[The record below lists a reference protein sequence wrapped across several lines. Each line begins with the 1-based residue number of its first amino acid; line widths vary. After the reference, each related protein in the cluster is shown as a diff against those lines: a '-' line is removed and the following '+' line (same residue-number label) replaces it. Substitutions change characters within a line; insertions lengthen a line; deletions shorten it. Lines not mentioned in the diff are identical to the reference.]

1 MSQSPPRQ
9 HRRRRASIAGLLA
22 LIAAVAVATA
32 WFQEESRSSHRWAVV
47 MLAGF
52 ALAGAVVSLSSPSL
66 TAASIRLAVGSALLL
81 VSVAWARTRAE
92 SVGWQYG
99 SVFHWAAYWALATVV
114 LPILAG
120 PGLRRIWMASGRQ
133 AWVGHLRQVPG
144 GFVFYILTVLLSL
157 LIGGVLDALNPP
169 PPAWVGRMGPKRF
182 GSSLSAPAGP
192 RPGRGVAPVSPRP
205 PASPGY

>member
-1 MSQSPPRQ
+1 
-9 HRRRRASIAGLLA
+9 
-22 LIAAVAVATA
+22 
-32 WFQEESRSSHRWAVV
+32 
-47 MLAGF
+47 MLGGF
-52 ALAGAVVSLSSPSL
+52 ALVGAAVSLSSPSL

-120 PGLRRIWMASGRQ
+120 PGLRRIWMANGRQ

-144 GFVFYILTVLLSL
+144 GFVFYVLTVLLSL
-157 LIGGVLDALNPP
+157 FIAGILDAFGPSRPAPP
-169 PPAWVGRMGPKRF
+169 RLRGPGPTRFRPSPAV
-182 GSSLSAPAGP
+182 PAGP
-192 RPGRGVAPVSPRP
+192 QPGRGVAPVLPRP
-205 PASPGY
+205 PASAGD